1 MLGLGT
7 DTGDSAP
14 SVLLFFDHYRFLFN
28 AGEGFQ
34 RFCVQHRIRMGKTS
48 SVFATR
54 STTQALGGLP
64 GESVGVT
71 MGTEIICLEPS
82 LSALMKMNA
91 AAY

>member
-1 MLGLGT
+1 MQVLGLGT

-48 SVFATR
+48 AIFGTR

-64 GESVGVT
+64 GTNVGVY
-71 MGTEIICLEPS
+71 GTSDTVRS
-82 LSALMKMNA
+82 LRA
-91 AAY
+91 A